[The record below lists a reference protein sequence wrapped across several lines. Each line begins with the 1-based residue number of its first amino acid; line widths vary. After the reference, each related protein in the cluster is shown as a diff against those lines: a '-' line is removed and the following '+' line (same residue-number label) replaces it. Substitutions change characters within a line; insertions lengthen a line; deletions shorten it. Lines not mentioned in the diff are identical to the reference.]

1 MKRIKYVRL
10 LLFVELINFLSND
23 KINNLIISRTEVIDK
38 IIIRYEY
45 V

>member
-1 MKRIKYVRL
+1 MKRMKYVRL

-23 KINNLIISRTEVIDK
+23 KINNLTISRTEVDK

>member
-1 MKRIKYVRL
+1 MKRIKYIRL

-23 KINNLIISRTEVIDK
+23 KINNLTISRTEVIDK